1 MSIKGL
7 SDRGMSFP
15 EIGQIRKGAPKT
27 ENAPGKDLQYFR
39 VTFDE
44 QEVKAAETF
53 KSAYGETPAEIN
65 ILLFSDEIESSWQNW
80 LEAYTA
86 GRMVARSDGEKFI
99 YLVDTNTGE
108 IIVKDGQPYKKY
120 VEGEPVGT
128 YKSNGKEEKIY
139 CKPAGR
145 LKVLIPELQRLV
157 YLVVLT
163 TSIHDIINISSQ
175 LQMLKEINHGR
186 LAGIPMVLRRRPKK
200 ISTPKAD
207 GSRARYSKWM
217 LSIEVDPEWVKAK
230 LLEVKHLALPG
241 NGMDLL
247 PAGDQIIDVE
257 SRDVEAD
264 IPEVEDEPEED
275 IPSEPE
281 MDGDQVGLFPEA
293 DTKWTAEQ
301 INTLMNAEDLK
312 LKVPNHIVNTLNF
325 SKKLDGSTPSEIAL
339 AWVRIYKSAREN
351 KKLDSVQSAEYAD
364 KEMFGK

>member
-1 MSIKGL
+1 MAIKGL

-15 EIGQIRKGAPKT
+15 EIGQIRKGAPKET
-27 ENAPGKDLQYFR
+27 NAPGKDLQYFR

-44 QEVKAAETF
+44 QETKAAETF
-53 KSAYGETPAEIN
+53 KNAYGEKPAEIN
-65 ILLFSDEIESSWQNW
+65 ILIFSNEIEESWQSW

-86 GRMVARSDGEKFI
+86 GRMVARADGEKFI
-99 YLVDTNTGE
+99 YLVDTKTGE
-108 IIVKDGQPYKKY
+108 ILIKDGEPFKKY
-120 VEGEPVGT
+120 VPGEPVGT

-157 YLVVLT
+157 YLTVLT

-200 ISTPKAD
+200 ISTPKPD
-207 GSRARYSKWM
+207 KTRARYSKWL

-247 PAGDQIIDVE
+247 PAGDQIVE
-257 SRDVEAD
+257 VEAVETD
-264 IPEVEDEPEED
+264 QPEIDEEIEEE
-275 IPSEPE
+275 IPSNPDME
-281 MDGDQVGLFPEA
+281 DGFQNGLFEQGES
-293 DTKWTAEQ
+293 KWTATQ
-301 INTLMNAEDLK
+301 INALIDTSDLGM
-312 LKVPNHIVNTLNF
+312 KVPTHIINMLNL
-325 SKKLDGSTPSEIAL
+325 SKKLDVKTSPEIL
-339 AWVRIYKSAREN
+339 IAWSRIYKSGREN
-351 KKLDSVQSAEYAD
+351 AKLDSAQSAEYAD
-364 KEMFGK
+364 KEVFGK